1 MKLRLVTR
9 SIVAAI
15 CLAYPVLG
23 QDSPRLTEADVLR
36 LAVSKIPA
44 AQLRFYRASRP
55 IYVPYAKAWQVAYSP
70 VKKPDASGKTNP
82 SIRLWVDDT
91 TGNVVRSR

>member
-1 MKLRLVTR
+1 MKLKLVTR

-36 LAVSKIPA
+36 LAVSKIPG
-44 AQLRFYRASRP
+44 AQLRLYRSSRP
-55 IYVPYAKAWQVAYSP
+55 IYVPYAKAWQVTYSP
-70 VKKPDASGKTNP
+70 EKKTNCSGKTIP
-82 SIRLWVDDT
+82 SIQPRVEDEIS
-91 TGNVVRSR
+91 NVETSR